1 MQGAIPSMF
10 GSLSHI
16 SGAAREGNI
25 SRAAAWEQS
34 EEAAVGVSPM
44 GCPLGVT
51 WAEGCMEHSLWK

>member
-1 MQGAIPSMF
+1 MF

-51 WAEGCMEHSLWK
+51 WAEGCKEHSLWK